1 MADKPEAKK
10 AEEQA
15 EMQEQKHE
23 DVIDQA
29 EPQAESQNGDVEAA
43 ANDEAAAEEK
53 DPMVVALEEAEA
65 KADEFRDQYLRT
77 AAEMENLRKRSERD
91 VEQARK
97 FALER
102 FVAEL
107 VPVIDALEMGLS
119 AASDAKDK
127 AGALVE
133 GTEMTLKQFQQVL
146 ERFGVETLAPE
157 GEVFNPEFHEAMATQ
172 PSAEAEPDTIL
183 TVVQKGYLLNGR
195 VVRPARVLVAKAPE

>member
-1 MADKPEAKK
+1 MADKPEAQNENPNENV
-10 AEEQA
+10 EETSTP
-15 EMQEQKHE
+15 
-23 DVIDQA
+23 A
-29 EPQAESQNGDVEAA
+29 EPEPQESSAAA
-43 ANDEAAAEEK
+43 ANDEAGVEAEK
-53 DPMVVALEEAEA
+53 DPVAAALAEAEA
-65 KADEFRDQYLRT
+65 RADEFRDQYLRT
-77 AAEMENLRKRSERD
+77 AAEMENLRKRSARD

-107 VPVIDALEMGLS
+107 LPVIDALEMGLS
-119 AASDAKDK
+119 AASDAKDQ

-146 ERFGVETLAPE
+146 ERFGVETVSPE

-172 PSAEAEPDTIL
+172 PSEDAEPDTVL